1 MLIHR
6 RRLGLGLLAALVA
19 ATVAPPG
26 AQSDDGTVTVFAAAS
41 LTRAFSEL
49 GPVFQRAHP
58 GRQVRFNFGASSALR
73 SQIQLGAPADVFAS
87 ADHEQMA
94 PLRRAR
100 LVDAPVIVARNRL
113 ALVIPIA
120 NAAHIRSPRDL
131 DRPGLRLVT
140 TAAAVP
146 IGRYTQQAL
155 SRLAKLPSYPA
166 DYVAR
171 VNRNVVSREPN
182 VRAVLA
188 KVELGEADAA
198 VVYETDGRASRRVT
212 VLPIPEKANLTAEY
226 PAAVLTASSHR
237 DGAEAFVRFLQS
249 PAARRVL
256 KRYGFR

>member
-1 MLIHR
+1 
-6 RRLGLGLLAALVA
+6 LLAALVA
-19 ATVAPPG
+19 VTVAPRDVR
-26 AQSDDGTVTVFAAAS
+26 SDDETVTVFAAAS
-41 LTRAFSEL
+41 LTRVFTEL

-58 GRQVRFNFGASSALR
+58 GQQVRFNFGASSALR

-94 PLRRAR
+94 PLRKVR
-100 LVDAPVIVARNRL
+100 LVDAPATFARNRL
-113 ALVIPIA
+113 ALVVPLA
-120 NAAHIRSPRDL
+120 NPARIRSPRDL
-131 DRPGLRLVT
+131 DQRGLRLVT
-140 TAAAVP
+140 TAPAVP

-155 SRLAKLPSYPA
+155 ARLAKLPGYPA
-166 DYVAR
+166 DFVAR

-198 VVYETDGRASRRVT
+198 VVYETDGRASRRVK
-212 VLPIPEKANLTAEY
+212 VLPIPEKANLIAEY
-226 PAAVLTASSHR
+226 PAAVVTATHQR